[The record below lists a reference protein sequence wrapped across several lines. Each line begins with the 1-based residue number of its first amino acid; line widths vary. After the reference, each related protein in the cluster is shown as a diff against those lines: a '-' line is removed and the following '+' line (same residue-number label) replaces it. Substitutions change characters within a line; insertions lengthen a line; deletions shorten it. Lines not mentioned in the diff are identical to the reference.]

1 MGLSPKVFHQ
11 LCNIVGKAH
20 CTRLAEDQV
29 CYAYDAT
36 RRFYP
41 PEAVVFP
48 KDAQDV
54 SSILQLA
61 NTHGFY
67 VTPRGAGSG
76 MSGGSLPVAGGI
88 AMVMTRFDRILT
100 IDTDNLVAVA
110 QPGVVTGVFQRA
122 VERKGLF
129 YPPDPSSADFSTLGG
144 NLAECAGGVR
154 AVKYGVTRDYVLGM
168 EVVLPTGEIVR
179 FGVQTTKGVVGY
191 DLARL
196 IVGSEGTLGVIT
208 EMTLRL
214 LPLPE
219 TAKTMLAV
227 YDRMETAAEAVAEI
241 IRRGIIPRAIE
252 YMDNTAIRC
261 VESLL
266 DAGLPIDAE
275 AILLIE
281 VDGTKSET
289 PLLLDRIVS
298 VLEGECRGRIQV
310 AETKEEAARLW
321 KARKAI
327 SPALRRYGSGK
338 LNEDIVVPRNRI
350 PDMVAKIRALAEKT
364 GLTMLSF
371 GHAGDGNIHFNV
383 MFDKDD
389 PGQTRLAL
397 EAVDAVFDYTLA
409 LGGTMSGE
417 HGVGIAKAPYMKK
430 EISDDVLAL
439 MKRIKHAFDP
449 AGILNPG
456 KMLL

>member
-1 MGLSPKVFHQ
+1 MGLSSKVFDQ
-11 LCNIVGKAH
+11 LCSIVGRDH
-20 CTRLAEDQV
+20 CSRLAEDQV

-54 SSILQLA
+54 SSVLKLA
-61 NTHGFY
+61 NEHGFF

-76 MSGGSLPVAGGI
+76 MSGGSLPVKGGV
-88 AMVMTRFDRILT
+88 AMVMTRFDRIVN
-100 IDTDNLVAVA
+100 IDTDNLVAVV
-110 QPGVVTGVFQRA
+110 QPGVITGVFQKT

-144 NLAECAGGVR
+144 NLAECAGGAS
-154 AVKYGVTRDYVLGM
+154 AVKYGVTRDYVLGL
-168 EVVLPTGEIVR
+168 EVVLPTGEIVH
-179 FGVQTTKGVVGY
+179 FGVRTAKGVVGY

-219 TAKTMLAV
+219 ASKTLLAV
-227 YDRMETAAEAVAEI
+227 YDKMEDAAEGVSEI

-252 YMDNTAIRC
+252 YMDNAAIRC
-261 VESLL
+261 VEGHLG
-266 DAGLPIDAE
+266 AGLPLDAE

-281 VDGTKSET
+281 IDGTET
-289 PLLLDRIVS
+289 EAGFLMDKVVA
-298 VLEGECRGRIQV
+298 VLGDTPCRSIHAAGS
-310 AETKEEAARLW
+310 KEEAALLW
-321 KARKAI
+321 KARKSI
-327 SPALRRYGSGK
+327 SPALRRYGTGK
-338 LNEDIVVPRNRI
+338 LNEDIVVPRSRI
-350 PDMVAKIRALAEKT
+350 PDMVAKIRELSEKT
-364 GLTMLSF
+364 GLTMVSF

-383 MFDKDD
+383 MFDRDD
-389 PGQTRLAL
+389 ARQTSLAL

-409 LGGTMSGE
+409 LGGTLSGE
-417 HGVGIAKAPYMKK
+417 HGVGIAKAPYMDK
-430 EISDDVLAL
+430 EVSGDVLAL
-439 MKRIKHAFDP
+439 MKRIKRAFDP